1 MLTLT
6 WTKNLTDTSLESI
19 VSPIAHLLADFG
31 AGQCRV
37 ITLFHMSFLSLE
49 KLPDDSTSAIRS
61 ETIFGEAKACI
72 GNLELTGAVDG
83 RLLFALF
90 GGDVTPPNALPDA
103 QKKAE
108 VSVGLV
114 RRADFGEGKEPSS
127 LNWIRLSMVRHA
139 LRMTVSGSSGCK

>member
-49 KLPDDSTSAIRS
+49 KLPDDSTPAMRS
-61 ETIFGEAKACI
+61 DTIFGEAKACI
-72 GNLELTGAVDG
+72 GDLELTGAVDG
-83 RLLFALF
+83 RFLFVLF
-90 GGDVTPPNALPDA
+90 GGDDTPLRDA
-103 QKKAE
+103 QEK
-108 VSVGLV
+108 VGLL
-114 RRADFGEGKEPSS
+114 RRVGFEGGEVLSS
-127 LNWIRLSMVRHA
+127 LNWIRLSMVRDA